1 MIYLSQLFVNI
12 YDKRSQIMTLFTSQK
27 LIHLIE
33 Y

>member
-12 YDKRSQIMTLFTSQK
+12 YDNQSQIMTLFTSQK